1 MAILDDLKTWFE
13 RDIRFATWGEN
24 VKVVELE
31 PDKFEV
37 FFYTDTNEYRLT
49 LVTEGDDPPRLDATV
64 RSRKPRAGQTA
75 SRVRSLLP
83 ARPGQSN
90 ERIWRRI
97 LGAIVGL
104 ELVRVHRQEAGE
116 AAEPVSAAGEG
127 AELRR
132 RRNRPGGRRRR
143 LEAGEAPR
151 RRERADPAD
160 A

>member
-1 MAILDDLKTWFE
+1 MAILEDLRIWFE

-24 VKVVELE
+24 VKVVESQ
-31 PDKFEV
+31 PDNFEV
-37 FFYTDTNEYRLT
+37 LFYTDTNEYRLT

-64 RSRKPRAGQTA
+64 RSRKPRAGLTT
-75 SRVRSLLP
+75 SRVRPLFP

-116 AAEPVSAAGEG
+116 AGELAAGEG
-127 AELRR
+127 AERR

-143 LEAGEAPR
+143 LEAGDMP
-151 RRERADPAD
+151 RRERADTTD

>member
-1 MAILDDLKTWFE
+1 MAILEDLRTWFE

-24 VKVVELE
+24 VKVVESQ
-31 PDKFEV
+31 PDNFEV
-37 FFYTDTNEYRLT
+37 LFYTDTNEYRLT

-64 RSRKPRAGQTA
+64 RSRKPRAGLTT
-75 SRVRSLLP
+75 SRVRPLFP

-116 AAEPVSAAGEG
+116 AGELASAAEGE
-127 AELRR
+127 RR

-143 LEAGEAPR
+143 LEAGDVP
-151 RRERADPAD
+151 RRERADTTD